1 MKEKKLSFH
10 KLPLENK
17 DLLKVWIN
25 KMKRDERFFNNV
37 NKLINTQEFAVN
49 IFCRV
54 TLCLMLKKEG
64 GKKMQFRQFFSWTAK
79 TPSVSEGEFQEGRSA
94 IKS

>member
-54 TLCLMLKKEG
+54 TLCLMLKKEAKVEKRCNSVNFFLG
-64 GKKMQFRQFFSWTAK
+64 LLRHPQSQKVNFKKEDQQ
-79 TPSVSEGEFQEGRSA
+79 
-94 IKS
+94 

>member
-49 IFCRV
+49 
-54 TLCLMLKKEG
+54 KKVE
-64 GKKMQFRQFFSWTAK
+64 KMQFRQFFSWTAK